1 MKVVS
6 LFPLYLSLQK
16 CQLTVKLYIIRQSGV
31 DWLSHLADQLSAW
44 NLCKSIYS
52 YTWAINPY

>member
-31 DWLSHLADQLSAW
+31 DWLSHLADQLSA
-44 NLCKSIYS
+44 
-52 YTWAINPY
+52 